1 MGKKIPTTVSMTLG
15 DGREI
20 TIETGKLATQADGSV
35 VVRVGDTML
44 FASVVSAHDIR
55 EGQSFFPLSVDYQEK
70 FAAAGRL
77 QPMSWP
83 VYLALAT
90 HDEQRGLDLDGKARL
105 GPT

>member
-55 EGQSFFPLSVDYQEK
+55 EGQSFFPLSVD
-70 FAAAGRL
+70 
-77 QPMSWP
+77 
-83 VYLALAT
+83 
-90 HDEQRGLDLDGKARL
+90 
-105 GPT
+105 